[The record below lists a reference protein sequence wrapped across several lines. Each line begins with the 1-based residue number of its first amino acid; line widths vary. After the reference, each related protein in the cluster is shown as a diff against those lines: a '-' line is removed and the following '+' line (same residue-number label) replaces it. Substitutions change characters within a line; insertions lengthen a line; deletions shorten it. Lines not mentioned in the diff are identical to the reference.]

1 VSKETRKWVKS
12 HPIKAAEW
20 ILQLELENRE
30 MRSALLKLGYIV
42 ENNQGT
48 VVVSRDPRTLPEDVM
63 P

>member
-1 VSKETRKWVKS
+1 VSKETRKWLKT
-12 HPIKAAEW
+12 HPAQAAEW

-48 VVVSRDPRTLPEDVM
+48 VVVSRDPRTLLEDVM
-63 P
+63 L